1 MPKPLIYAHRGSSF
15 DHPEN
20 SRVAFMAAI
29 NDGAH
34 GFETDLRLT
43 KDGKV
48 VLWHDS
54 NMEKLANDK
63 SSIASISYHEIKNK
77 YPDILL
83 LEELLEIAKKH
94 KIALALETK
103 HPVPSGNE
111 VELKTIELI
120 KPFLESIKISLL
132 SFSWLAI
139 EKTAREL
146 PELETVS
153 LINPINQI
161 IMKRFSSGNSVA
173 PELALIK
180 ADPAQVAR
188 YQNEGKRVFV
198 WTVNEI
204 SDLELCA
211 KLGVYVVITDMP
223 ARAVSVLGYP

>member
-29 NDGAH
+29 QDGAH

-43 KDGKV
+43 KDGQI

-54 NMEKLANDK
+54 NMQKLANDK
-63 SSIASISYHEIKNK
+63 AVIAHSNYSEIKSK
-77 YPDILL
+77 YREVML
-83 LEELLEIAKKH
+83 LEELLEIATTY
-94 KIALALETK
+94 KISLALETK

-111 VELKTIELI
+111 VEHKVVEMV
-120 KPFLESIKISLL
+120 KPFLNSIKISLL

-139 EKTAREL
+139 EKSARDADH
-146 PELETVS
+146 LETVA
-153 LINPINQI
+153 LMNPINQT
-161 IMKRFSSGNSVA
+161 IMKRFSSANSVA
-173 PELALIK
+173 PALELIK
-180 ADPAQVAR
+180 ADPSQVAR
-188 YQNEGKRVFV
+188 YQRDGKRVFV

-204 SDLELCA
+204 TDLELCA
-211 KLGVYVVITDMP
+211 ELGVDVVITDMP

>member
-1 MPKPLIYAHRGSSF
+1 
-15 DHPEN
+15 
-20 SRVAFMAAI
+20 
-29 NDGAH
+29 
-34 GFETDLRLT
+34 
-43 KDGKV
+43 
-48 VLWHDS
+48 
-54 NMEKLANDK
+54 MEKLANDK

-83 LEELLEIAKKH
+83 LEELLEISKKH

-211 KLGVYVVITDMP
+211 KLGVDVVITDMP